1 MSSWKRSYS
10 FNLPTDYGWISFYFQ
25 LTDTYWAPS
34 ITNNSQSC
42 SCRHHATESSQQSW
56 EIRLSYSMDRYRNWN
71 TESISC
77 PRFIKWLNLKLKPSH
92 WNQYSRSP
100 IIFILISLS
109 IFFFFSR
116 SYTLTRQGS
125 GWYLWVAGR
134 VGRNFRS
141 SRVILWI
148 VCLTCFV
155 QIHSHRCKNV

>member
-42 SCRHHATESSQQSW
+42 SCRHYATESSQQSW

-77 PRFIKWLNLKLKPSH
+77 PR
-92 WNQYSRSP
+92 SP
-100 IIFILISLS
+100 IIFILFSLS